1 MAPPFAPR
9 PTTANRTPSRRQEEE
24 EEEEEQVASEALA
37 DIDRFTELVNA
48 HLLTANQ
55 QHYLRSQAEMNPTLV
70 TRAFTSM
77 LNRSSRPN
85 FTVRPANLS
94 NASLMRRRGN
104 GAVNPSVH
112 PQFRAKSVCMLY
124 CTHCTTSL
132 CKRGMKAILLGNTRV
147 ELFSTDVPPMGVQ
160 LVYVDYT
167 TDNCMCRIRD
177 AACLGCGNVVG
188 YHVMQPCETC
198 LEACNNGNLRMIY
211 FSKVIFGCFIL
222 MQSLPRIA

>member
-9 PTTANRTPSRRQEEE
+9 TNIASRTPSRRPEEE
-24 EEEEEQVASEALA
+24 ESEEVASEALA

-55 QHYLRSQAEMNPTLV
+55 QHYLRSQAQMNPSLV

-77 LNRSSRPN
+77 LNRNSRAS
-85 FTVRPANLS
+85 FSVRPATLNPP
-94 NASLMRRRGN
+94 NATVLNHSRRRGN
-104 GAVNPSVH
+104 GPVNPSVH
-112 PQFRAKSVCMLY
+112 PQFRAKSVCMLH

-198 LEACNNGNLRMIY
+198 LEACNNGKFIHDSLMIRS
-211 FSKVIFGCFIL
+211 FLDVSF
-222 MQSLPRIA
+222 